1 MHFPREVSVAAAS
14 LGDMSSESAPGI
26 YRLAGIMTTADLGAA
41 GTSTRQIRALV
52 RQGAL
57 VRMGRGFYATA
68 ELAATTVRLGFG
80 EHFLSAY
87 AAIGALGP
95 GTVASHRTAAHI
107 HGLDLLTGPRRIVTL
122 TRPPGRG
129 SRSAKSG
136 VHLHVARLAT
146 GHVSHR
152 FGLPITTVARTV
164 VDLAR
169 TTSFREGVVTADSAL
184 HQHLTSKKELLGV
197 LADCRRAPGS
207 LMAAQVVEFA
217 DGLAES
223 ALESIARAAFHDCR
237 LPAPE
242 LQVRI
247 GGDEFIGRV
256 DFLWRPYRTI
266 AEVDG
271 AIKYADPARARAQLR
286 RDKKLREAGY
296 EVVHFDWR
304 EINSDPAAVASSIRA
319 AFRRG
324 SQRRS
329 AGPAA

>member
-1 MHFPREVSVAAAS
+1 MR
-14 LGDMSSESAPGI
+14 I
-26 YRLAGIMTTADLGAA
+26 
-41 GTSTRQIRALV
+41 
-52 RQGAL
+52 
-57 VRMGRGFYATA
+57 GRGFYATA

-95 GTVASHRTAAHI
+95 GAVASHRTAAHI
-107 HGLDLLTGPRRIVTL
+107 HGLDLLTGPGRIVTL

-169 TTSFREGVVTADSAL
+169 TTSFREGVVAADSAL

-207 LMAAQVVEFA
+207 FMAAQVVEFA

-237 LPAPE
+237 LPA
-242 LQVRI
+242 
-247 GGDEFIGRV
+247 
-256 DFLWRPYRTI
+256 
-266 AEVDG
+266 
-271 AIKYADPARARAQLR
+271 PARARAQLR